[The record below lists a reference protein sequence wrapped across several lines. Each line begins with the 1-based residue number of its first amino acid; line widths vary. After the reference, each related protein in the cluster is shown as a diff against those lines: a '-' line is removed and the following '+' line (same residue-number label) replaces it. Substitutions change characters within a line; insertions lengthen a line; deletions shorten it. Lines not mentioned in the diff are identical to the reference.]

1 MRFLLF
7 IYLSVPGILFSQ
19 PEINFIKKVHKFP
32 KTTEGIILE
41 HDFLFTNS
49 GNEPLFIQNIKVSCS
64 CTKFT
69 FPKSEIKPG
78 GSSQIHISF
87 DTHKK
92 HAWQDR
98 KLIIFSNAKN
108 SPETIRFKVMVDN
121 K

>member
-1 MRFLLF
+1 MTF
-7 IYLSVPGILFSQ
+7 PGILLSQ
-19 PEINFIKKVHKFP
+19 PEINFKKKVHKFP
-32 KTTEGIILE
+32 KTIEGIVLE

-49 GNEPLFIQNIKVSCS
+49 GNEPLIIQNIKVSCS

-69 FPKSEIKPG
+69 YPEKSIEPG
-78 GSSQIHISF
+78 KSDYIHVSF

-92 HAWQDR
+92 YDWQDR

-108 SPETIRFKVMVDN
+108 NPETIRFKVMVNN